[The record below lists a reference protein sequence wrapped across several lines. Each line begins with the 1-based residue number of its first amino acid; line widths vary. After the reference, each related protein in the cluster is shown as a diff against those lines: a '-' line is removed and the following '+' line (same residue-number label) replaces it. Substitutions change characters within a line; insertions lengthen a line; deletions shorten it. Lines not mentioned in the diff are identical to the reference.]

1 MSKRPGSPPPPP
13 GGALIKRARG
23 ESSPA
28 PSDQQV
34 IAISSAGEKEQG
46 LVRAIKRTSALE
58 APIVSLSG
66 SHSVRRFCFSTMV

>member
-13 GGALIKRARG
+13 SGALIKRARG
-23 ESSPA
+23 DTPTS
-28 PSDQQV
+28 SDQQL

-46 LVRAIKRTSALE
+46 LVRAVKRTSALE

-66 SHSVRRFCFSTMV
+66 SHGVRLPLAPLFP